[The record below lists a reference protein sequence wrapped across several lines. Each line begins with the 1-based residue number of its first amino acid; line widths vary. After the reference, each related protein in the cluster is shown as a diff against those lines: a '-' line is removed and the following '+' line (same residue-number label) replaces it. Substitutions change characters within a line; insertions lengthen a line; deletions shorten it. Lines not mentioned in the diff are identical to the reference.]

1 MLEVKDP
8 EILRIAEPYV
18 LYKLDVKE
26 GLFWLFD
33 VPEGTCFNLNETSF
47 FILSCFDGKTSTTEI
62 VWKLLSKYPDDD
74 PEIVSNDF
82 KEIVESLK
90 KQKVLVCLSQ

>member
-8 EILRIAEPYV
+8 EILRIAEQYV
-18 LYKLDVKE
+18 LYKLDIKE

-33 VPEGTCFNLNETSF
+33 VQEGTCFNLNETSF
-47 FILSCFDGKTSTTEI
+47 FILSCFDGKTSTSEI
-62 VWKLLSKYPDDD
+62 FRKLLSRYPDED

-82 KEIVESLK
+82 KEIVVTLK
-90 KQKVLVCLSQ
+90 KQNVLI

>member
-8 EILRIAEPYV
+8 EILRIAEQYV
-18 LYKLDVKE
+18 LYKLDVNE

-33 VPEGTCFNLNETSF
+33 VQEGTCFTLNATSF
-47 FILSCFDGKTSTTEI
+47 FILSCFDGKTSTSEI
-62 VWKLLSKYPDDD
+62 FRKLLSRYPDED

-82 KEIVESLK
+82 KEIVETIK
-90 KQKVLVCLSQ
+90 KQTVLI

>member
-8 EILRIAEPYV
+8 EILRIAEQYV
-18 LYKLDVKE
+18 LYKLDVNV

-33 VPEGTCFNLNETSF
+33 VQEGTCFNLNETSF
-47 FILSCFDGKTSTTEI
+47 FILSCFDGKTSTSEI
-62 VWKLLSKYPDDD
+62 FRKLLSRYPDED

-82 KEIVESLK
+82 KEIVVTLK
-90 KQKVLVCLSQ
+90 KQNVLI

>member
-8 EILRIAEPYV
+8 EILRIAEQYV
-18 LYKLDVKE
+18 LYKLDVNE

-33 VPEGTCFNLNETSF
+33 VQEGTCFNLNETSF
-47 FILSCFDGKTSTTEI
+47 FILSCFDGKTSTSEI
-62 VWKLLSKYPDDD
+62 FRKLLSRYHAED

-82 KEIVESLK
+82 KEIVETLK
-90 KQKVLVCLSQ
+90 KQNVLI

>member
-8 EILRIAEPYV
+8 EILRIAEQYV

-33 VPEGTCFNLNETSF
+33 VQEGTCFNLNETSF
-47 FILSCFDGKTSTTEI
+47 FILSCFDGKTSTSGI
-62 VWKLLSKYPDDD
+62 FRKLLSRYPDED

-82 KEIVESLK
+82 KEIVETLK
-90 KQKVLVCLSQ
+90 KQNVLI

>member
-8 EILRIAEPYV
+8 EILRIAEQYV
-18 LYKLDVKE
+18 LYKLDVNE

-33 VPEGTCFNLNETSF
+33 VQEGTCFNLNETSF
-47 FILSCFDGKTSTTEI
+47 FILSCFDGKISTSKI
-62 VWKLLSKYPDDD
+62 FRKLLSRYPDED

-82 KEIVESLK
+82 KEIVETLK
-90 KQKVLVCLSQ
+90 KQNVLI